1 MKNPTVILAE
11 DGTCFRQLMAMWLR
25 QEKYEVVGE
34 AADGPEALKLCLKLK
49 PSILITE
56 LRLPALDGVVLLG
69 RLRGEKVATPV
80 VIFTDC
86 AEDRVLAA
94 ARAANPAA
102 LIHKKDGMEH
112 FRDGL
117 RQVLQGAMFYSPRV
131 VQAHRTAKLS
141 DGNPELS
148 ARETDVVRL
157 VGNGKSNKI
166 AAGLLDVTEK
176 AIEHSRENAMR
187 KLGVHNGSELTL
199 AAIRLGLVSVE

>member
-11 DGTCFRQLMAMWLR
+11 AGTCFRQMLALWLR
-25 QEKYEVVGE
+25 EEKYEVVGE

-69 RLRGEKVATPV
+69 RLRGEKLGTPV

-94 ARAANPAA
+94 ARTANPAA
-102 LIHKKDGMEH
+102 LIHKNDGMDH

-117 RQVLQGAMFYSPRV
+117 RQVSQGAMFYSPRV
-131 VQAHRTAKLS
+131 VQAHRAAKFS
-141 DGNPELS
+141 DGKPELS
-148 ARETDVVRL
+148 ARETEVVRL
-157 VGNGKSNKI
+157 VGSGKSNKI
-166 AAGLLDVTEK
+166 AAGLLDVTDK
-176 AIEHSRENAMR
+176 AIEHSRESAMR